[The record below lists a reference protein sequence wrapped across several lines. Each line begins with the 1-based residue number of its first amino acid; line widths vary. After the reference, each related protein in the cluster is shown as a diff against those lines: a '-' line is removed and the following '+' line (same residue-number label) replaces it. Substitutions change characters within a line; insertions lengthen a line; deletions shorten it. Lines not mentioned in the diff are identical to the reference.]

1 MFRNNY
7 SYMENYLVVLFKNK
21 KRKRIIKKFVTLSRA
36 KSFYE
41 NLVEKSNEVIFEVL
55 VENAKECKFEIGLI
69 DTKTNQSAPIYTT
82 DEYGRS
88 VKVKF
93 EDNTGMSIIKMS
105 PYRQEELIYDVETN
119 RKITSNDL
127 IKKYLKGDGL
137 KMVSVLNNKIVVQK
151 DEMIKLFSL
160 KNEQESSRFV
170 DCLSSYFFKIKRGDC
185 LFIKDYSSPQRK
197 YLYSLLE
204 SNGFDKKVLY
214 RKFTTYPS
222 HPK

>member
-1 MFRNNY
+1 
-7 SYMENYLVVLFKNK
+7 MENYLVVLFKNK

-41 NLVEKSNEVIFEVL
+41 NLIEKSNEVIFEVL
-55 VENAKECKFEIGLI
+55 VENAAECKFEVGLI
-69 DTKTNQSAPIYTT
+69 DTKPNQSAPIYMT
-82 DEYGRS
+82 DEYGRN
-88 VKVKF
+88 VKVKL

-105 PYRQEELIYDVETN
+105 PYRQEELIYDVGSN

-137 KMVSVLNNKIVVQK
+137 KMVSVLNNKIVIQK
-151 DEMIKLFSL
+151 DEIIKLFSL

-222 HPK
+222 RPK

>member
-1 MFRNNY
+1 
-7 SYMENYLVVLFKNK
+7 MENYLVVLFKNK

-55 VENAKECKFEIGLI
+55 VENAKECKFELGLI

-170 DCLSSYFFKIKRGDC
+170 DCLSSYFLKIKRGDC